1 MNGIVKFMEMYGINY
16 ITTAIIA
23 FIGVLTI
30 KNILSLIEKGILDS
44 HVDRSLISFIVTL
57 CRIAL
62 YIGLLFIVLGRLG
75 IPLTG
80 MVSALSAVTLA
91 IGLAI
96 QDIIGSVANGLM
108 LVTGKLF
115 KIDDYVDIGGVSG
128 SVKEIKLLHTILVT
142 PDNKVVTIPNK
153 TVFSSSI
160 TNYSAMDTRRIDMVM
175 GIDYDSDVEKA
186 KKIRWISFSG
196 SRRKKAKK
204 IMLDVANR
212 KDTILQSP
220 SPMVKVSNLADSQI
234 DILLRVW
241 VNSSDYWDVTWY
253 LNEAVLKALNENGIN
268 VPFPQLTLSY
278 RKTEEGKR

>member
-186 KKIRWISFSG
+186 KKI
-196 SRRKKAKK
+196 
-204 IMLDVANR
+204 MLSVANS

-220 SPMVKVSNLADSQI
+220 SPMVKVANLADSQI

>member
-30 KNILSLIEKGILDS
+30 KNILSLIEKGILDC

-175 GIDYDSDVEKA
+175 GIDYDSDVE
-186 KKIRWISFSG
+186 
-196 SRRKKAKK
+196 
-204 IMLDVANR
+204 NR

>member
-128 SVKEIKLLHTILVT
+128 SVKEIKLLHTVLVT
-142 PDNKVVTIPNK
+142 PDNKTVTIPNK
-153 TVFSSSI
+153 TVFSSEI
-160 TNYSAMDTRRIDMVM
+160 TNYSAMKQRRIDIVV
-175 GIDYDSDVEKA
+175 GVDYDSDIDKA
-186 KKIRWISFSG
+186 KRVI
-196 SRRKKAKK
+196 
-204 IMLDVANR
+204 LDVALKN
-212 KDTILQSP
+212 KSVLDEPAPTVQ
-220 SPMVKVSNLADSQI
+220 VKNLADSEVQ
-234 DILLRVW
+234 ILLRLW
-241 VNSSDYWDVTWY
+241 VKSEDYWDVTWY
-253 LNEAVLKALNENGIN
+253 LNEMVLKALNENNIE

-278 RKTEEGKR
+278 RDNGGMAK